1 MTAWVIRLKWFGDHA
16 AVAHPVV
23 DIVSAR
29 RGETYICDYL
39 QRLHDLLF
47 LSVGER
53 SRLERYTQAEPRP
66 YEVTVAHTANGPEA
80 TVGHNPCLAAQKL
93 NNLTVEVDAESGDE
107 IVTSDALGTL
117 RVLDL
122 REALHTPT

>member
-16 AVAHPVV
+16 AVSHPVV

-29 RGETYICDYL
+29 RGEAYICDYL

-47 LSVGER
+47 LTARER
-53 SRLERYTQAEPRP
+53 SRSERYRQAERKL
-66 YEVTVAHTANGPEA
+66 YEVTVARTANGAEA
-80 TVGHNPCLAAQKL
+80 IIGHNPCLVAQKL
-93 NNLTVEVDAESGDE
+93 KNLTVEVDAESGDE

-122 REALHTPT
+122 REAVHTPT